1 MTAFKDSSLTLTE
14 QQMNSSN
21 SSHRLYGAAALSYFG
36 LETMSKSPDFKEN
49 RDRVAVHLLTG
60 FCMDPAAI
68 SLYSRHDSE
77 L

>member
-1 MTAFKDSSLTLTE
+1 
-14 QQMNSSN
+14 MNSSN
-21 SSHRLYGAAALSYFG
+21 SSHRLYGAAALSYFE
-36 LETMSKSPDFKEN
+36 LETMLKSLNFKEN